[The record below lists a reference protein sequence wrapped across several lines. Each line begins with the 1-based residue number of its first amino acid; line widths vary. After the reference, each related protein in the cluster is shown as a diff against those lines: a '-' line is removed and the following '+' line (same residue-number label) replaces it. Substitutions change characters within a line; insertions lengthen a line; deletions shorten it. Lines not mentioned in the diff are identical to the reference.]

1 MKYTVSAAVTSQTA
15 LTLSPRFNASAANEN
30 APTMAINGHNR
41 TDRTFFMDDTPLL
54 SWRGRQTGWV
64 RAGAGVPIGP
74 RRMQNLNATHCRLTM
89 LGIEGDCLLIYVKC
103 AARGVAANAGVLI
116 DDK

>member
-1 MKYTVSAAVTSQTA
+1 
-15 LTLSPRFNASAANEN
+15 
-30 APTMAINGHNR
+30 
-41 TDRTFFMDDTPLL
+41 
-54 SWRGRQTGWV
+54 
-64 RAGAGVPIGP
+64 
-74 RRMQNLNATHCRLTM
+74 MQNLNATRCRLTM